1 MGGSLNRDELMSVA
15 TTQTGLDD
23 FGDIP
28 FHEPL
33 DVLIESL
40 NREAGLAGTVSA
52 PQRQRWLDC
61 WRSGCGSCMIA
72 SFIQRSR
79 PR

>member
-1 MGGSLNRDELMSVA
+1 MGGSLNRNELMSVA

-33 DVLIESL
+33 DVLIDTYC
-40 NREAGLAGTVSA
+40 APVYSA
-52 PQRQRWLDC
+52 C
-61 WRSGCGSCMIA
+61 CGRRNTPSPI
-72 SFIQRSR
+72 
-79 PR
+79 